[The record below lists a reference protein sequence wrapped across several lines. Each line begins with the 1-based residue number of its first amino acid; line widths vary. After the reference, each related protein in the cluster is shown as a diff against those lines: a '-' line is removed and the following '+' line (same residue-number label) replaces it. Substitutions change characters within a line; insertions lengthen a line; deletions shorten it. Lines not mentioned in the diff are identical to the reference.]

1 MKNMPDVGFENTTR
15 NANEALID
23 LPHEVV
29 FFCCNSGS
37 ERGLYQSVAVCAVI
51 DVIVNWLCA

>member
-1 MKNMPDVGFENTTR
+1 MPDVGFENTTR

-51 DVIVNWLCA
+51 DVIVKWLCA